1 MRYLD
6 SGRRQPR
13 RDFSRWA
20 LRAAILLS
28 VCAAGSAWAAS
39 GGDSGHHGFSSTD
52 WYRVMNFVVLFIA
65 LFFLLRKPIP
75 RALNGRIQGI
85 RDQLK
90 DLESRKAEAEK
101 QLADYNRKL
110 GDLEKE
116 AERIMT
122 EYVRQGQEA
131 KQRILQEAESA
142 AEKIQVQTRR
152 NIEHE
157 FEQTKVR
164 LQEEILQK
172 ALAKA
177 EALLA
182 NKITTQDQDR
192 LVAEYLGKVVAS

>member
-1 MRYLD
+1 MRYLG
-6 SGRRQPR
+6 SIRQQPR
-13 RDFSRWA
+13 RNVAMWA
-20 LRAAILLS
+20 LGVTILS
-28 VCAAGSAWAAS
+28 VVCASGLAWASS

-52 WYRVMNFVVLFIA
+52 WYRVMNFAVLFIA

-75 RALNGRIQGI
+75 RALNSRIQGI

-90 DLESRKAEAEK
+90 DLEFRKAAAEK
-101 QLADYNRKL
+101 QLADYNQKL

-131 KQRILQEAESA
+131 KLRILKEAESA

-157 FEQTKVR
+157 FQQTQAR

-177 EALLA
+177 ETLLQ
-182 NKITTQDQDR
+182 NKITAQDQDR
-192 LVAEYLGKVVAS
+192 LVEEYLGKVVAS